1 MTLRIALPVAL
12 LTACRNPKPGLTP
25 ARLAPTT
32 LLNRKESS
40 CG

>member
-12 LTACRNPKPGLTP
+12 LTTGRNPKRGLTL

-32 LLNRKESS
+32 LLNRKES
-40 CG
+40 